1 MANQPKD
8 KQKDKDMKDR
18 GLKPDP
24 ETLNTTD
31 PQDNMEGPVSSI
43 VKNIKENAEEN
54 NEESKEEADRKKDK
68 NM

>member
-1 MANQPKD
+1 MTNQPKD
-8 KQKDKDMKDR
+8 KQKDKDLKDPA
-18 GLKPDP
+18 LKPDP

-31 PQDNMEGPVSSI
+31 PQDKMKGPVSSI

-54 NEESKEEADRKKDK
+54 DEESKEEADRKKDK